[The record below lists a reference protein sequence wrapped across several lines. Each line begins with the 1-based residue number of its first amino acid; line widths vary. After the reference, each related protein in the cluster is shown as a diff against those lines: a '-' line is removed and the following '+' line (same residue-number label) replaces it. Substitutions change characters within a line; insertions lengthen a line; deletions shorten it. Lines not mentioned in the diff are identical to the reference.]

1 MSGSQ
6 ADRQLPL
13 PSVLY
18 LETTNRC
25 NLRCKGCIL
34 YRGSSEPDRDV
45 SLNEL
50 VTITDQLPALERVF
64 LHGIGEPLL
73 NKALFEMIR
82 HLKQRQVYVLF
93 NSNGVLLDKRKQHDL
108 IQAGLDELRIS
119 LDAASAQGYRNIRNS
134 DRFEHVVENIK
145 SFIALQT
152 QQQAAHPKLSVWF
165 LGTRDNIAELP
176 GLVDLAAEMGIKE
189 IYLQRLVYFQDNEG
203 YGIARQ
209 ARTLRGATDGS
220 LALIQ
225 KSQDMAARQGIRFN
239 ASGLSAPVESLGSGD
254 TDEQPWHK
262 CHRPYSLMY
271 ITANGNVLPCCIS
284 PFSSVD
290 YRSLILGNVFK
301 SPLKEIW
308 TGARYSEFR
317 KQHQTE
323 TPPTCCRGCG
333 VQWSL

>member
-1 MSGSQ
+1 MSGFQ
-6 ADRQLPL
+6 AARQFPL

-34 YRGSSEPDRDV
+34 YRGSWEPDRDL

-50 VTITDQLPALERVF
+50 VMITDQLPAPERVL

-73 NKALFEMIR
+73 NQALFEMIR

-93 NSNGVLLDKRKQHDL
+93 NSNGVLLDERRQHDL
-108 IQAGLDELRIS
+108 IQAGLDEVRIS
-119 LDAASAQGYRNIRNS
+119 LDAASAHGYRKIRNS
-134 DRFEHVVENIK
+134 DRFEQVVENIK

-152 QQQAAHPKLSVWF
+152 RQQVVHPKLSVWF

-209 ARTLRGATDGS
+209 ARTLRDATDGS

-239 ASGLSAPVESLGSGD
+239 ASGLSTPVESLHGQD
-254 TDEQPWHK
+254 KEDRPWK
-262 CHRPYSLMY
+262 RCYRPYSLMY

-284 PFSSVD
+284 PFSSAD
-290 YRSLILGNVFK
+290 YTSIILGNVFER
-301 SPLKEIW
+301 PLAEIW
-308 TGARYSEFR
+308 TGTRYANFR
-317 KQHQTE
+317 KQRQTE
-323 TPPTCCRGCG
+323 KPPTCCRGCG